1 VTDFPDTRDSLLVQV
16 RSAENRQAWNEFVS
30 MYRPVIYR
38 LARHKGLQDADAQD
52 LIQQVFMAVAS
63 SISRWER
70 NHESVRFR
78 NWLGRVAR
86 NAIINALARQPRDRG
101 AGSSSVQMLLAD
113 HPNTSSADEIQL
125 NQEYRREIFARAAR
139 EVQGCIAAETWRAFE
154 ATVVQGQSIVEV
166 AAELGKPVGS
176 IYAARSRVMRQLREA
191 VRELEKSDE

>member
-1 VTDFPDTRDSLLVQV
+1 
-16 RSAENRQAWNEFVS
+16 
-30 MYRPVIYR
+30 
-38 LARHKGLQDADAQD
+38 LQDADAQD
-52 LIQQVFMAVAS
+52 LAQQVFMAVAS

-113 HPNTSSADEIQL
+113 HPNTGSADEIEL

-154 ATVVQGQSIVEV
+154 ATVVQGQSIVDV
-166 AAELGKPVGS
+166 AAELRKPVGS

-191 VRELEKSDE
+191 VRELEKTDE